1 MSTQKSATKR
11 STPHRATGHLKII
24 KRQEGPVWY
33 CKTRVPGRTPC
44 QTTRRLGPAHL
55 SGGKPPAGTLT
66 RRQAQD
72 ALADLLAEERR
83 KLGQGAYDHQ
93 PGGATFADAAA
104 GFLHHVEVVKGRE
117 VSTLRDYRQSIDR
130 YLKPRWGDR
139 PVESITSADVAEL
152 RDDLLKAK
160 REGREDAAPLST
172 RTVVRHLT
180 VAHGVFRYAMR
191 EHGLTRNPASAEMV
205 DRPTVRYSGEF
216 ETFDRE
222 ELAALARAADNEAT
236 GTLYL
241 TAAMTGLR
249 QGELLALR
257 WRDVDFGGQRLH
269 VRRAWSQA
277 ARAEKAPKSG
287 KVRSVPLVEELVGPL
302 DRLSQRE
309 HFTSEDDLVFCSPLG
324 KHLDGWTLRRRY
336 EAALKKAEL
345 RRVRFHDLRHC
356 FGSTAVRAFPL
367 SDVQAM
373 LGHAHVTTTMRYV
386 HHRPGAEDAARLS
399 SAFQGED
406 GVSPL
411 VSPTGRNGDN
421 SAQPSDTE
429 TPVNS

>member
-1 MSTQKSATKR
+1 MSAQQSKAKR
-11 STPHRATGHLKII
+11 NTPQRVTGHLKLVT
-24 KRQEGPVWY
+24 RREGPVWY
-33 CKTRVPGRTPC
+33 VKTRVPGREPC
-44 QTTRRLGPAHL
+44 QTTHRLAPAHL
-55 SGGKPPAGTLT
+55 SGGKPPAGHLT

-72 ALADLLAEERR
+72 ALAELLVEERR

-104 GFLHHVEVVKGRE
+104 GFLRHVEVVKGRE

-130 YLKPRWGDR
+130 YLLPRWGER
-139 PVESITSADVAEL
+139 PVEAITPDDVKAL
-152 RDDLLKAK
+152 RDQLLKAK
-160 REGREDAAPLST
+160 REGREDGAPLST

-191 EHGLTRNPASAEMV
+191 EHGLTRNPASAELV

-216 ETFDRE
+216 ETFDAE
-222 ELAALARAADNEAT
+222 ELAALVRAAEDPAT

-257 WRDVDFGGQRLH
+257 WRDVDFAGQRLH

-287 KVRSVPLVEELVGPL
+287 KVRSVPLVAELVGPL
-302 DRLSQRE
+302 DQLSRRE
-309 HFTSEDDLVFCSPLG
+309 HFTGEDNLVFCTALG
-324 KHLDGWTLRRRY
+324 AHLDGWTLRRRY
-336 EAALKKAEL
+336 DAALKRAGL
-345 RRVRFHDLRHC
+345 RGIRFHDLRHC
-356 FGSTAVRAFPL
+356 FGSVAVRAFPL

-386 HHRPGAEDAARLS
+386 HHRPGADDAARLS
-399 SAFQGED
+399 SAFAGED
-406 GVSPL
+406 VSPL
-411 VSPTGRNGDN
+411 VVAAQGPAEPAGRRPT
-421 SAQPSDTE
+421 
-429 TPVNS
+429 